1 MATQKIAGRWVLL
14 DIKSGQ
20 YYALDGVAGRIWQ
33 LCDGSRD
40 IRQIAAG
47 LLDEYDTQGEPVKTM
62 WLPSCRSSSMNRC
75 SSDGFLTAD
84 VMVFAALVAL
94 PMRLPTIASLG

>member
-1 MATQKIAGRWVLL
+1 MRTVDRDMRPRKAPRMATQKIAGRWVLL

-40 IRQIAAG
+40 IRQIAAE
-47 LLDEYDTQGEPVKTM
+47 LLDEYDTQGEPVE
-62 WLPSCRSSSMNRC
+62 
-75 SSDGFLTAD
+75 DD
-84 VMVFAALVAL
+84 VAAFVSQFVDESLLV
-94 PMRLPTIASLG
+94 